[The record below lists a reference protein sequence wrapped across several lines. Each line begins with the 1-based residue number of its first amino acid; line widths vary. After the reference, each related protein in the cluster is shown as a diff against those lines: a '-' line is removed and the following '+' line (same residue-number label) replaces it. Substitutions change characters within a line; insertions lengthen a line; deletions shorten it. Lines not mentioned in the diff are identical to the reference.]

1 MNLRL
6 FFVIL
11 TFAVTVSVAF
21 AREADPKALKFI
33 EKMCDLKN
41 PNISIDDKMDCVT
54 DYNNCIIVGAGETD
68 LSKADA
74 KCLQRKTKER
84 LDEQFQDSSGY

>member
-1 MNLRL
+1 MKMRL
-6 FFVIL
+6 FWTVLMIS
-11 TFAVTVSVAF
+11 VTVSVAF

-41 PNISIDDKMDCVT
+41 PNISLDDKMDCVT

-68 LSKADA
+68 LSKADDSCV
-74 KCLQRKTKER
+74 KRKTKER
-84 LDEQFQDSSGY
+84 LDEQFQD